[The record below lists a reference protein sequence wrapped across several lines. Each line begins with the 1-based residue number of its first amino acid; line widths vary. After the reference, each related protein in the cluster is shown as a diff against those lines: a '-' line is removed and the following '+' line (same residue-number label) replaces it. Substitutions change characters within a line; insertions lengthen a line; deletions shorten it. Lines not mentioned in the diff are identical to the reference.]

1 MGAFFRVLL
10 GPVHAWHAWR
20 CEVESRCCVCKR
32 IWGLYRGQFKCSV
45 QAVGLRPILEIP
57 NMPDQC
63 VTCLL
68 QDCQVPV
75 IVCPDCRSEIETGQK
90 VPVPTLRGPC
100 CHGVGRTSAR
110 KCLSHGEFRRA
121 SGCGD
126 LHTPALKPAEKRKV
140 GAGGAATCERLLQAP
155 DNPGSGSVR
164 SGRCCRAGGEAQRQ
178 RLGCLQ
184 LGVCPVRLSCI
195 GMRPSIRAKRLRN
208 DSSWEACLWQ
218 SMQLWQLGRTKI
230 AEVMHCR
237 QGKVQKRRML
247 KLSICSRL

>member
-10 GPVHAWHAWR
+10 GPVHAWHAWC

-90 VPVPTLRGPC
+90 VPELQCPLCEDHAVTGSVEQVHASAFRMASSGGLPAAGPP
-100 CHGVGRTSAR
+100 HTRSEASRKAEGGRR
-110 KCLSHGEFRRA
+110 WRR
-121 SGCGD
+121 D
-126 LHTPALKPAEKRKV
+126 VRKV
-140 GAGGAATCERLLQAP
+140 AASA
-155 DNPGSGSVR
+155 
-164 SGRCCRAGGEAQRQ
+164 
-178 RLGCLQ
+178 
-184 LGVCPVRLSCI
+184 
-195 GMRPSIRAKRLRN
+195 
-208 DSSWEACLWQ
+208 
-218 SMQLWQLGRTKI
+218 
-230 AEVMHCR
+230 
-237 QGKVQKRRML
+237 
-247 KLSICSRL
+247 